1 MSIGWFLVVID
12 ENAAVTTR
20 DRHGALC
27 GQFCKPCREARRR
40 CATPARRVP
49 LRAAAAAYQSRA
61 GPPLRLRSIR
71 PRRPSRDYGDA
82 VGFEPFLAVDDVD
95 PHPLPGREGVDAAA
109 AQGGDMD
116 EDVLSAAIGR
126 NEPVA
131 FFGFK
136 PLHRALDQG

>member
-1 MSIGWFLVVID
+1 MS
-12 ENAAVTTR
+12 R
-20 DRHGALC
+20 S
-27 GQFCKPCREARRR
+27 
-40 CATPARRVP
+40 
-49 LRAAAAAYQSRA
+49 AAAMRHPGAPSAAPPPVAACQSRA

-136 PLHRALDQG
+136 PLHRAFDRGRGALRVAIVPAGLR